1 MFSLGEYMR
10 TLWRFI
16 AGFFKW
22 TWRLLNFVREM
33 VLNLFFIFLVLV
45 GVGIW
50 MQVSNSDTKETAGRG
65 ALLLDISGVIV
76 DKPDSSQRFS
86 RLSRQLLGASS
97 DRRQENSLFD
107 IVNTIRQAKDDRN
120 ITGIVMDLKN
130 FAGGDQPS
138 MQYIGKALKEFRDSG
153 KPVYAIGEN
162 YSQGQYYLASFANKI
177 WLSPQGVVDLHGF
190 ATNGL
195 YYKSLLDKLKVSTH
209 VFRVGT
215 YKSAVEP
222 FIRDDMSPAAR
233 EADSRWIGELWQ
245 NYLNTVAANRQIP
258 AQQVFPGAQGLLDGL
273 TKTGGDTAKYALD
286 NKLVDALASSA
297 EIEKALTKEFGWS
310 KADKNYRAISYYDY
324 ALKTPADT
332 GDSIGVVFA
341 NGAIMDGEETQ
352 GNVGGDTTAAQIR
365 DARLDPKVKA
375 IVLRVNSPGGSVTA
389 SEVIRSELAAA
400 RAAGKPVVVSM
411 GGMAA
416 SGGYWISTPANYIVA
431 NPSTLTGSI
440 GIFGVITTVEN
451 SLNSIGVHTDG
462 VSTSPLAD
470 VSITKALPP
479 EAQQMMQLSIENG
492 YKRFI
497 TLVADARKSTP
508 EQIDKIAQGHVW
520 TGQDAKANG
529 LVDSLGDFDDA
540 VAKAAELAKLK
551 QWHLEYYVDEP
562 TFFDKVMDNM
572 SGSVRAMLPETFQAM
587 LPAPLASVAST
598 VKSESD
604 KLAAFNDPQNRYAF
618 CLTCA
623 NVR

>member
-1 MFSLGEYMR
+1 MR

-22 TWRLLNFVREM
+22 TWRVLNFVREM

-50 MQVSNSDTKETAGRG
+50 MQIGNGSNSEQTARG

-76 DKPDSSQRFS
+76 DKPSTNH
-86 RLSRQLLGASS
+86 RLGALGRQLFGASS
-97 DRRQENSLFD
+97 DRLQENSLFD
-107 IVNTIRQAKDDRN
+107 IVNAIRQAKDDRN
-120 ITGIVMDLKN
+120 ITGIVLDLKN
-130 FAGGDQPS
+130 FTGADQPS
-138 MQYIGKALKEFRDSG
+138 MRYIGKALREFRDSG
-153 KPVYAIGEN
+153 KPIFAVGEN

-177 WLSPQGVVDLHGF
+177 WLSPQGQVDLHGF

-195 YYKSLLDKLKVSTH
+195 YYKTLLDKLKVSTH

-233 EADSRWIGELWQ
+233 EADSHWIGELWQ
-245 NYLNTVAANRQIP
+245 NYLHTVSANRQISP
-258 AQQVFPGAQGLLDGL
+258 QQLFPGAQAIIDGL
-273 TKTGGDTAKYALD
+273 TSVGGDTAKYALD
-286 NKLVDALASSA
+286 HKLVNALASSA
-297 EIEKALTKEFGWS
+297 DVEKALTKQFGWS
-310 KADKNYRAISYYDY
+310 KTENNYRAISYYDY
-324 ALKTPADT
+324 SLKTPADT
-332 GDSIGVVFA
+332 GGTIAVIFA
-341 NGAIMDGEETQ
+341 NGAIMDGEETP
-352 GNVGGDTTAAQIR
+352 GNVGGDTTASQIR

-375 IVLRVNSPGGSVTA
+375 IVLRVNSPGGSVNA
-389 SEVIRSELAAA
+389 SEVIRAELAAA
-400 RAAGKPVVVSM
+400 KAAGKPVVVSM

-431 NPSTLTGSI
+431 SPSTLTGSI
-440 GIFGVITTVEN
+440 GIFGVINTVEN
-451 SLNSIGVHTDG
+451 SLSSIGVHSDG

-470 VSITKALPP
+470 ISMTKALSP
-479 EAQQMMQLSIENG
+479 EVQQMMQLSIEYG

-497 TLVADARKSTP
+497 TLVADARKRTP

-520 TGQDAKANG
+520 TGEDAKANG

-551 QWHLEYYVDEP
+551 QWHLDYYQDEP
-562 TFFDKVMDNM
+562 TVLDMVMDSM
-572 SGSVRAMLPETFQAM
+572 TGSVRAMLPEAIQAM
-587 LPAPLASVAST
+587 LPAPLVSAANT
-598 VKSESD
+598 VKAEGD

>member
-1 MFSLGEYMR
+1 MR
-10 TLWRFI
+10 PLWRFI

-50 MQVSNSDTKETAGRG
+50 MQVSSSDTKETAGRG

-86 RLSRQLLGASS
+86 KLSRQLLGASS
-97 DRRQENSLFD
+97 DRLQENSLFD

-120 ITGIVMDLKN
+120 ITGIVMDLKD

-153 KPVYAIGEN
+153 KPVYAVGEN

-258 AQQVFPGAQGLLDGL
+258 AQQVFPGAQGLLEGL
-273 TKTGGDTAKYALD
+273 TKTGGDTAKYALE

-310 KADKNYRAISYYDY
+310 KTDKNYRAISYYDY

-389 SEVIRSELAAA
+389 SEVIRAELAAA

-451 SLNSIGVHTDG
+451 SLDSIGVHTDG

-497 TLVADARKSTP
+497 TLVADARHSTP

-540 VAKAAELAKLK
+540 VAKAAELAKVK

-572 SGSVRAMLPETFQAM
+572 SGSVRAMLPDTFQAM

>member
-1 MFSLGEYMR
+1 MR

-22 TWRLLNFVREM
+22 TWRVLNFVREM

-50 MQVSNSDTKETAGRG
+50 MQIGNGSNSEQTARG

-76 DKPDSSQRFS
+76 DKPSTNH
-86 RLSRQLLGASS
+86 RLGALGRQLFGASS
-97 DRRQENSLFD
+97 DRLQENSLFD
-107 IVNTIRQAKDDRN
+107 IVNAIRQAKDDRN
-120 ITGIVMDLKN
+120 ITGIVLDLKN
-130 FAGGDQPS
+130 FTGADQPS
-138 MQYIGKALKEFRDSG
+138 MRYIGKALREFRDSG
-153 KPVYAIGEN
+153 KPVFAVGEN

-177 WLSPQGVVDLHGF
+177 WLSPQGQVDLHGF

-195 YYKSLLDKLKVSTH
+195 YYKTLLDKLKVSTH

-245 NYLNTVAANRQIP
+245 NYLNTVSANRQISP
-258 AQQVFPGAQGLLDGL
+258 QQLFPGAQAIIDGL
-273 TKTGGDTAKYALD
+273 TSVGGDTAKYALD
-286 NKLVDALASSA
+286 HKLVDALASSA
-297 EIEKALTKEFGWS
+297 DVEKSLTKQFGWS
-310 KADKNYRAISYYDY
+310 KTENNYRAISYYDY
-324 ALKTPADT
+324 SLKTPADT
-332 GDSIGVVFA
+332 GGTIAVIFA
-341 NGAIMDGEETQ
+341 NGAIMDGEETP
-352 GNVGGDTTAAQIR
+352 GNVGGDTTASQIR
-365 DARLDPKVKA
+365 DTRLDPKVKA
-375 IVLRVNSPGGSVTA
+375 IVLRVNSPGGSVNA
-389 SEVIRSELAAA
+389 SEVIRAELAAA

-431 NPSTLTGSI
+431 SPSTLTGSI
-440 GIFGVITTVEN
+440 GIFGVINTVEN
-451 SLNSIGVHTDG
+451 SLSSIGVHSDG

-470 VSITKALPP
+470 ISMTKALSP
-479 EAQQMMQLSIENG
+479 EVQQMMQLSIEYG

-497 TLVADARKSTP
+497 TLVADARKRTP

-520 TGQDAKANG
+520 TGEDAKANG

-551 QWHLEYYVDEP
+551 QWHLDYYQDEP
-562 TFFDKVMDNM
+562 TVLDMVMDSM
-572 SGSVRAMLPETFQAM
+572 TGSVRAMVPEAIQAM
-587 LPAPLASVAST
+587 LPAPLVSAANT
-598 VKSESD
+598 VKAEGD

>member
-1 MFSLGEYMR
+1 MR

-297 EIEKALTKEFGWS
+297 EIEKALTKEFGWN

-572 SGSVRAMLPETFQAM
+572 SGSVRAMLPETLQAM

>member
-1 MFSLGEYMR
+1 MR

-297 EIEKALTKEFGWS
+297 EIEKALTKEFGWN

-451 SLNSIGVHTDG
+451 SLNLIGVHTDG